1 MQKKNCDHLAVSDH
15 IMMDATYDFK
25 RPSYVETSERDL
37 STSKM
42 EPYTFM
48 RGCPVCGKTDLGTPV
63 SYYKHFQ
70 FFTDSVESPKRCD
83 VIDVVCDSCLALYKN
98 PCFSEKGLSVLL
110 AEAGRSYGASEGRE
124 AEQVEWLQSSGL
136 LLDCDVF
143 LDIGCYDGRF
153 LSLLPES
160 INRIGVDLD
169 LPAIQRGNARDRSI
183 QLIQSSF
190 ERFSLPARADVI
202 TLFHVLEHLTDPN
215 AVLKRIH
222 QESSAHAKL
231 VVEVP
236 ILERGCTND
245 VNGFFSVAHLTHFS
259 RSSLHSILSTS
270 GWEVEEKIDVPDYN
284 GYRIIA
290 VKSLPQRHS
299 SLSHNRDEVYLQEN
313 LRSIEF
319 ARTKV
324 RKKLEVIRDDD
335 KVIIW
340 GAGLHTEILFH
351 TTQLFKSGRREFL
364 LIDSDPMKHGKTWR
378 GIPILPPDSALH
390 LLSNADWLV
399 VSSYQGQSAITN
411 AAQKLGF
418 FDRKVIPL
426 YDVVNVR

>member
-1 MQKKNCDHLAVSDH
+1 MKGAMCGFAK
-15 IMMDATYDFK
+15 
-25 RPSYVETSERDL
+25 PSYIETSEQDCSSSNRA
-37 STSKM
+37 
-42 EPYTFM
+42 PFTFL
-48 RGCPVCGKTDLGTPV
+48 RGCPLCGKTDVGTPV
-63 SYYKHFQ
+63 SYYKDFQ
-70 FFTDSVESPKRCD
+70 FFTDSIESPKRCD
-83 VIDVVCDSCLALYKN
+83 VIDVLCGSCLALYKN
-98 PCFSEKGLSVLL
+98 PCFSEEGLRVLL

-124 AEQVEWLQSSGL
+124 SEQVEWLQSSGL
-136 LLDCDVF
+136 LLGCDVF

-169 LPAIQRGNARDRSI
+169 MPAIERGNARDRSI

-190 ERFSLPARADVI
+190 ERFSLPASADVI

-222 QESSAHAKL
+222 QESSAYAKL

-259 RSSLHSILSTS
+259 RRSLHSILSTS
-270 GWEVEEKIDVPDYN
+270 GWQVEEKIDVPDYN
-284 GYRIIA
+284 VYRVVA
-290 VKSLPQRHS
+290 VKSRPQPRSLLP
-299 SLSHNRDEVYLQEN
+299 HNGDELYLQEN

-324 RKKLEVIRDDD
+324 REKFEVIRDDD

-351 TTQLFKSGRREFL
+351 TTQLFKSIGREFL
-364 LIDSDPMKHGKTWR
+364 LIDSDLMKQGKTWR
-378 GIPILPPDSALH
+378 GVPILSPDSA
-390 LLSNADWLV
+390 SEAYSRADWLV
-399 VSSYQGQSAITN
+399 ISTYQGQEEVRDQALK
-411 AAQKLGF
+411 AGF
-418 FDRKVIPL
+418 RECKIIQL
-426 YDVVNVR
+426 YDLVSCR